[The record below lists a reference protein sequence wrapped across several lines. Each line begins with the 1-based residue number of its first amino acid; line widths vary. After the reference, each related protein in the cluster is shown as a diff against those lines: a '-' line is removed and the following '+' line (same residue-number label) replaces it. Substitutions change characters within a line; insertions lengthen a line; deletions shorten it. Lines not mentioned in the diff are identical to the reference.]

1 MRAIDMVSKIMAPIL
16 LTRGL
21 RRGISMGFVF
31 ALAAAC
37 PIFSQAAQAAP
48 TDEVF
53 SAIPEVKKTNAKPP
67 NYQVAPNAVAAPG
80 AMAMYQPGPTTPE
93 VRCMEAMDEIVYQ
106 GHPTVQER
114 ITLQTPFNQNPERVR
129 RWVDAARAVS
139 KRYHM
144 TAKQLRLMTTPA
156 SAPDLKTFAD
166 SRADWFDDAAMVYE
180 DMFKPVR
187 AARTIEELD
196 SKLKTVQDRAD
207 QLDNQKKTIL
217 SADRNLRRKYRV
229 HAPRKTDALTIYVT
243 GDNPQNPGK

>member
-1 MRAIDMVSKIMAPIL
+1 MAFMI
-16 LTRGL
+16 
-21 RRGISMGFVF
+21 
-31 ALAAAC
+31 ALASAC
-37 PIFSQAAQAAP
+37 PIVSQMAQAAP

-53 SAIPEVKKTNAKPP
+53 SAIPEIKKTSPKTP

-80 AMAMYQPGPTTPE
+80 AGAMYQPGPTTPE
-93 VRCMEAMDEIVYQ
+93 VRCMESMDEIVFQ
-106 GHPTVQER
+106 GHPTEQER

-129 RWVDAARAVS
+129 RWVEAAKTVS

-156 SAPDLKTFAD
+156 SAPDLKTFAN

-187 AARTIEELD
+187 PSRTIEDLEG
-196 SKLKTVQDRAD
+196 KLKVVQDHAD

-217 SADRNLRRKYRV
+217 TADRNLRRKYKV
-229 HAPRKTDALTIYVT
+229 HAPRKTDALYIYVS
-243 GDNPQNPGK
+243 GDSPQKPGK

>member
-1 MRAIDMVSKIMAPIL
+1 MGNKIIAPN
-16 LTRGL
+16 
-21 RRGISMGFVF
+21 FVY

-37 PIFSQAAQAAP
+37 LMVSQAAHAAP

-80 AMAMYQPGPTTPE
+80 AMAMYRPGPITPE
-93 VRCMEAMDEIVYQ
+93 VRCMESMDEIVYQ
-106 GHPTVQER
+106 GHPTEQER

-129 RWVDAARAVS
+129 RWVEAARAVS

-144 TAKQLRLMTTPA
+144 TAKQLRLMTTPP
-156 SAPDLKTFAD
+156 SAPDLKTFAN

-187 AARTIEELD
+187 PSRTIEDLD
-196 SKLKTVQDRAD
+196 SKLKMVQDRAD
-207 QLDNQKKTIL
+207 QLGNQKQSIL
-217 SADRNLRRKYRV
+217 SMDRTLRRKYQV
-229 HAPRKTDALTIYVT
+229 HAPRKTDALTIYVS
-243 GDNPQNPGK
+243 GDNPQKPGK